1 MIAWKTIIGILTIL
15 LISAIVAF
23 AGSQGSVAIST
34 IPLFTICASVGFIL
48 HWAVFIPSY
57 LLQTEHYFDLTGA
70 LSYISTITLAAY
82 LHPLLDL
89 RGLIICV
96 LISIWAVRLGSFLFM
111 RIKRAGQDRR
121 FIESK
126 TRFWQFLYI
135 WTMGGA
141 WVFITMAAGLAA
153 ITSMTQRPLGIFAI
167 AGVFLWLVGFS
178 IEVVADR
185 QKTKFRRLPENADHF
200 ITSGLW
206 AYSRHPNYFG
216 EILLWL
222 GITVIAL
229 PTLVGWQYVT
239 LISPIFVALLLIK
252 VSGIRLL
259 EADGKDRWGS
269 DPNYQYYVNNTPVLV
284 PFIGKR

>member
-34 IPLFTICASVGFIL
+34 IPLFAICASVGFIL

-185 QKTKFRRLPENADHF
+185 QKTKFRQLPENADHF

-252 VSGIRLL
+252 VSGVRLL

>member
-1 MIAWKTIIGILTIL
+1 MCIRD
-15 LISAIVAF
+15 S
-23 AGSQGSVAIST
+23 ST
-34 IPLFTICASVGFIL
+34 IPLFAICASVGFIL
-48 HWAVFIPSY
+48 HWTVFIPSY

-70 LSYISTITLAAY
+70 LSYISAITLAAY

-167 AGVFLWLVGFS
+167 AGVFLWFVGFS

-185 QKTKFRRLPENADHF
+185 QKTKFRQLPGNADHF

-252 VSGIRLL
+252 VSGVRLL

>member
-15 LISAIVAF
+15 VVSAIVAF

-34 IPLFTICASVGFIL
+34 IPLFAICASVGFIL

-70 LSYISTITLAAY
+70 LSYISAITLAAY

-185 QKTKFRRLPENADHF
+185 QKTKFRQLPENADHF

-239 LISPIFVALLLIK
+239 RISPIFVALLLIK
-252 VSGIRLL
+252 VSGVRLL

>member
-1 MIAWKTIIGILTIL
+1 MIAWKPVIGILTIL
-15 LISAIVAF
+15 VVSAIVAF

-34 IPLFTICASVGFIL
+34 IPLFAICASVGFIL

-185 QKTKFRRLPENADHF
+185 QKTKFRQLPENADHF

-229 PTLVGWQYVT
+229 PTLVGWQYLT

>member
-15 LISAIVAF
+15 LVSAIVAF

-34 IPLFTICASVGFIL
+34 IPLFAICASVGFIL
-48 HWAVFIPSY
+48 HWTVFIPSY

-185 QKTKFRRLPENADHF
+185 QKTKFRQLPENADHF

-252 VSGIRLL
+252 VSGVRLL
-259 EADGKDRWGS
+259 EADAKDRWGS

>member
-1 MIAWKTIIGILTIL
+1 MIAWKTIIGILTIIL
-15 LISAIVAF
+15 VSAIVAF

-34 IPLFTICASVGFIL
+34 IPLFAICASVGFIL

-178 IEVVADR
+178 IEVAADR
-185 QKTKFRRLPENADHF
+185 QKTKFRQLPGNADHF

-252 VSGIRLL
+252 VSGVRLL

-269 DPNYQYYVNNTPVLV
+269 DPNYQYYVNNTPLLV

>member
-1 MIAWKTIIGILTIL
+1 MIAWKPIIGILTIL
-15 LISAIVAF
+15 VVSAIVAF

-34 IPLFTICASVGFIL
+34 IPLFAICASVGFIL

-185 QKTKFRRLPENADHF
+185 QKTKFRQLPENADHF

>member
-1 MIAWKTIIGILTIL
+1 MIAWKPIIGILTIL
-15 LISAIVAF
+15 VVSAIVAF

-34 IPLFTICASVGFIL
+34 IPLFAICASVGFIL

-185 QKTKFRRLPENADHF
+185 QKTKFRQLPENADHF

-239 LISPIFVALLLIK
+239 LISPIFVPLLLIK
-252 VSGIRLL
+252 VSGVRLL
-259 EADGKDRWGS
+259 EADAKDRWGS

>member
-23 AGSQGSVAIST
+23 AGSQGSAAIST
-34 IPLFTICASVGFIL
+34 IPLFAICASVGFIL
-48 HWAVFIPSY
+48 HWTVFIPSY

-167 AGVFLWLVGFS
+167 AGVFLWFVGFS

-185 QKTKFRRLPENADHF
+185 QKTKFRQLPGNADHF

-229 PTLVGWQYVT
+229 PTLVGWQYMT

-252 VSGIRLL
+252 VSGVRLL

>member
-1 MIAWKTIIGILTIL
+1 MIAWKPIIGILTIL
-15 LISAIVAF
+15 VVSAIVAF

-34 IPLFTICASVGFIL
+34 IPLFAICASVGFIL

-185 QKTKFRRLPENADHF
+185 QKTKFRQLPENADHF

-252 VSGIRLL
+252 VSGVRLL

-269 DPNYQYYVNNTPVLV
+269 DPNYQYYVNNTPLLV

>member
-1 MIAWKTIIGILTIL
+1 MIAWKPIIGILTIL
-15 LISAIVAF
+15 VVSAIVAF

-34 IPLFTICASVGFIL
+34 IPLFAICASVGFIL

-185 QKTKFRRLPENADHF
+185 QKIKFRRLPENADHF

-252 VSGIRLL
+252 VSGVRLL

>member
-1 MIAWKTIIGILTIL
+1 MIAWKPIIGILTIL
-15 LISAIVAF
+15 VVSAIVAF

-34 IPLFTICASVGFIL
+34 IPLFAICASVGFIL
-48 HWAVFIPSY
+48 HWTVFIPSY

-185 QKTKFRRLPENADHF
+185 QKTKFRQLPENADHF

-252 VSGIRLL
+252 VSGVRLL
-259 EADGKDRWGS
+259 EADAKDRWGS

>member
-1 MIAWKTIIGILTIL
+1 MIAWKPIIGILTIL
-15 LISAIVAF
+15 VVSAIVAF

-34 IPLFTICASVGFIL
+34 IPLFAICASVGFIL

-185 QKTKFRRLPENADHF
+185 QKTKFRQLPENADHF

-229 PTLVGWQYVT
+229 PTLVGWQYMT

-252 VSGIRLL
+252 VSGVRLL

>member
-1 MIAWKTIIGILTIL
+1 MIAWKPIIGILTIL
-15 LISAIVAF
+15 VVSAIVAF

-34 IPLFTICASVGFIL
+34 IPLFAICASVGFIL

-185 QKTKFRRLPENADHF
+185 QKTKFRQLPGNADHF

-252 VSGIRLL
+252 VSGVRLL

-269 DPNYQYYVNNTPVLV
+269 DPNYQYYVNNTPLLLSL
-284 PFIGKR
+284 IHI

>member
-15 LISAIVAF
+15 VVSAIVAF

-34 IPLFTICASVGFIL
+34 IPLFAICASVGFIL

-185 QKTKFRRLPENADHF
+185 QKTKFRQLPENADHF

-284 PFIGKR
+284 PFTGKR

>member
-1 MIAWKTIIGILTIL
+1 MIAWKPIIGILTIL
-15 LISAIVAF
+15 VVSAIVAF

-34 IPLFTICASVGFIL
+34 IPLFAICASVGFIL

-185 QKTKFRRLPENADHF
+185 QKTKFRELPENADHF

-206 AYSRHPNYFG
+206 SYSRHPNYFG

-229 PTLVGWQYVT
+229 PTLVGWQYMT

-252 VSGIRLL
+252 VSGVRLL
-259 EADGKDRWGS
+259 EADAKDRWGS

>member
-1 MIAWKTIIGILTIL
+1 MIAWKPIIGILTIL
-15 LISAIVAF
+15 VVSAIVAF

-34 IPLFTICASVGFIL
+34 IPLFAICASVGFIL

-185 QKTKFRRLPENADHF
+185 QKTKFRQLPENVDHF

-252 VSGIRLL
+252 VSGVRLL
-259 EADGKDRWGS
+259 EADAKDRWGS

>member
-1 MIAWKTIIGILTIL
+1 MIAWKPIIGILTIL
-15 LISAIVAF
+15 VVSAIVAF

-34 IPLFTICASVGFIL
+34 IPLFAICASVGFIL

-185 QKTKFRRLPENADHF
+185 QKTKFRQLPENVDHF

-252 VSGIRLL
+252 VSGVRLL

-269 DPNYQYYVNNTPVLV
+269 DPNYQYYVNNTPLLV

>member
-1 MIAWKTIIGILTIL
+1 MIAWKPVIGILIIL
-15 LISAIVAF
+15 VVSAIVAF

-34 IPLFTICASVGFIL
+34 IPLFAICASVGFIL

-185 QKTKFRRLPENADHF
+185 QKTKFRQLPENADHF

-252 VSGIRLL
+252 VSGVRLL

>member
-15 LISAIVAF
+15 LVSAIVAF

-34 IPLFTICASVGFIL
+34 IPLFAICASVGFIL

-185 QKTKFRRLPENADHF
+185 QKTKFRQLPENADHF

-229 PTLVGWQYVT
+229 PTLVGWQYLT

-259 EADGKDRWGS
+259 EADAKDRWGS

>member
-1 MIAWKTIIGILTIL
+1 MIAWKPVIGILTIL
-15 LISAIVAF
+15 VVSAIVAF

-34 IPLFTICASVGFIL
+34 IPLFAICASVGFIL

-185 QKTKFRRLPENADHF
+185 QKTKFRQLPENADHF

-229 PTLVGWQYVT
+229 PTLVGWQYMT

-252 VSGIRLL
+252 VSGVRLL

>member
-1 MIAWKTIIGILTIL
+1 MIAWKPVIGILTIL
-15 LISAIVAF
+15 VVSAIVAF

-34 IPLFTICASVGFIL
+34 IPLFAICASVGFIL

-185 QKTKFRRLPENADHF
+185 QKTKFRQLPENADHF
-200 ITSGLW
+200 ISSGLW

-252 VSGIRLL
+252 VSGVRLL

>member
-34 IPLFTICASVGFIL
+34 IPLFAICASVGFIL

-185 QKTKFRRLPENADHF
+185 QKTKFRQLPENADHF

-239 LISPIFVALLLIK
+239 LVSPIFVALLLIK
-252 VSGIRLL
+252 VSGVRLL
-259 EADGKDRWGS
+259 EADAKDRWGS